1 MLRIDWSVVEGSGA
15 RPGRDHGTEQV
26 APGAKLVVARRMTLP
41 AGRPVLVERVEGS
54 VYVFVAL
61 PYVSDPALVVTATGG
76 QPVLYRGQRANG
88 AVVEVVAPR
97 GPASSPEPGQ
107 RVSIT
112 QPGTRVDLRF
122 PDVTMSVTIDF
133 DHASAASSGSGT
145 EQLSVEALEDDDLW
159 LVGALAVALSPENGV
174 VAHGDLTAA
183 FARWRGVPE
192 PSAGTFDRTILRPA
206 LERRGIE
213 LPGPRLNK
221 IVYLVEWSR
230 RTSEFPERILADVRS
245 RLERS

>member
-1 MLRIDWSVVEGSGA
+1 MLRIEWSVRTGPEGGTSA
-15 RPGRDHGTEQV
+15 GTEQV
-26 APGAKLVVARRMTLP
+26 APGGKLVVARRMTLP
-41 AGRPVLVERVEGS
+41 PARPVLVERLDGS

-61 PYVSDPALVVTATGG
+61 PYVSDPALVITATDG

-88 AVVEVVAPR
+88 AVVELVAPR

-107 RVSIT
+107 RVSVT

-122 PDVTMSVTIDF
+122 PDLTVSVTIDF
-133 DHASAASSGSGT
+133 DRPQAAPAGSGT
-145 EQLSVEALEDDDLW
+145 EQLGVTALEGDDLW
-159 LVGALAVALSPENGV
+159 LVGALAVALSPEHGV
-174 VAHGDLTAA
+174 VAHGDLKAA

-192 PSAGTFDRTILRPA
+192 PSAGTFDRTIMRPA
-206 LERRGIE
+206 LEQRGIE

-230 RTSEFPERILADVRS
+230 RTSEFPERILDDVRS
-245 RLERS
+245 RLRRS

>member
-1 MLRIDWSVVEGSGA
+1 MLRIGWSVGA
-15 RPGRDHGTEQV
+15 QQGAEEV
-26 APGAKLVVARRMTLP
+26 APGGRLVVARRMTLP
-41 AGRPVLVERVEGS
+41 AGRRVLVERAGGS

-61 PYVSDPALVVTATGG
+61 PYVSDPALVVTATDA

-107 RVSIT
+107 RLSVT

-122 PDVTMSVTIDF
+122 PDLTVSVTVDF
-133 DHASAASSGSGT
+133 DPAPATRVGSGT
-145 EQLSVEALEDDDLW
+145 EQLGVAALEGDDLW
-159 LVGALAVALSPENGV
+159 LVGALAVALSPEHGV
-174 VAHGDLTAA
+174 VAHGDLKAA

-192 PSAGTFDRTILRPA
+192 PSAGSFDRTILRPA
-206 LERRGIE
+206 LEQRGIE

-230 RTSEFPERILADVRS
+230 RTSEFPERMLDDVRS
-245 RLERS
+245 RLDRA

>member
-1 MLRIDWSVVEGSGA
+1 MGSSQGPESGA
-15 RPGRDHGTEQV
+15 ESV
-26 APGAKLVVARRMTLP
+26 APGGKLVVARRMTLP
-41 AGRPVLVERVEGS
+41 QGRPVLVERLDGS

-61 PYVSDPALVVTATGG
+61 PYVSDPALVVTATEG

-88 AVVEVVAPR
+88 AVMELVAPR

-112 QPGTRVDLRF
+112 HPGTRVDLRF
-122 PDVTMSVTIDF
+122 PDLTMSVAIDF
-133 DHASAASSGSGT
+133 DLPAAAPAGSGT
-145 EQLSVEALEDDDLW
+145 EQLGVAALEGDDLW
-159 LVGALAVALSPENGV
+159 LVGALAVALSPEHGV
-174 VAHGDLTAA
+174 VAHGDLKTA
-183 FARWRGVPE
+183 FARWREVPE
-192 PSAGTFDRTILRPA
+192 PSAGSFDRTILRPA
-206 LERRGIE
+206 LEQRGIE

-245 RLERS
+245 RLEHP